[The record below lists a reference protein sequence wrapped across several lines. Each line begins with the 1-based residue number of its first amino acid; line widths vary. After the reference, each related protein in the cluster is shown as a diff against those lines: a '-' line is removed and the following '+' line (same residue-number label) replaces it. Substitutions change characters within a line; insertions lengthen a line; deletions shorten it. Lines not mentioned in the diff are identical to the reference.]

1 MLIINIKYKEINWNE
16 FRVGPVGIKEISP
29 DGKFVLIENTGKR
42 GDQDIS
48 KWQIKRKV
56 DNEPDIIYV
65 FPMNTIIGSGKTIK
79 IWSRGQGRQNPPGEF
94 VHDFDWRSG
103 ESMVTRL
110 LSDSGEE
117 RALYSQR
124 SQ

>member
-1 MLIINIKYKEINWNE
+1 M
-16 FRVGPVGIKEISP
+16 
-29 DGKFVLIENTGKR
+29 LIENTGKR

-65 FPMNTIIGSGKTIK
+65 FPLNTIIASGKTIK
-79 IWSRGQGRQNPPGEF
+79 IWSRGQGRPNAPSEF

>member
-1 MLIINIKYKEINWNE
+1 L
-16 FRVGPVGIKEISP
+16 
-29 DGKFVLIENTGKR
+29 
-42 GDQDIS
+42 
-48 KWQIKRKV
+48 
-56 DNEPDIIYV
+56 
-65 FPMNTIIGSGKTIK
+65 NTIIGSGKTIK
-79 IWSRGQGRQNPPGEF
+79 IWSRGHGRVNAPAEF
-94 VHDFDWRSG
+94 VHEFDWRSG

>member
-1 MLIINIKYKEINWNE
+1 MKNDKWNLKFN
-16 FRVGPVGIKEISP
+16 FRLCLGPVGIKEISP

-79 IWSRGQGRQNPPGEF
+79 IWSRGHGRQNAPSEF
-94 VHDFDWRSG
+94 VHEFDWRSG